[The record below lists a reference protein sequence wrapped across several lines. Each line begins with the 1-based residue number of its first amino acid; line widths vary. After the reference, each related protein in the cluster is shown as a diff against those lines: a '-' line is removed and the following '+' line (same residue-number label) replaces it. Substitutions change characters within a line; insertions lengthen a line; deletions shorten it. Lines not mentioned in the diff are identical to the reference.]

1 MLKNYKHRINIQ
13 LFGMPNPDQ
22 LSLQKAEIMN
32 QIQKAMKD
40 GDEEGFQEA
49 FTNWTEMVQNAVMQ
63 EARGLVQ
70 SSDNQILQGRG
81 QRVLTSKETKYYQKL
96 AEAMKSNNPK
106 QALEDMDVVMPE
118 TVVDAVFEDLVEEH
132 PLLGVISFKNA
143 GALVEW
149 LYSTQDGR
157 HTAKWGKLT
166 AGAVKELTAGFESM
180 SLSQTSLIAFVP
192 VARAMLDLGPV
203 WLDRFIR
210 AMLYE
215 GIANGLEY
223 GVIQGRGI
231 AEGAADADDKIYEPI
246 GMVRNLEDFDITDG
260 YAKKEAIEVTEFT
273 PAAYGALA
281 ANLAVNRKGFP
292 RPVTNLLMVVNPID
306 YLTKVMPATVY
317 LTPGG
322 EYAKD
327 IFPIPTTVV
336 QSAHVEQNEA
346 VLGLGERYEA
356 VIAMGDKGGRI
367 EQSDHALFLER
378 VRAYLIELYANGK
391 PKDNTSFIVLD
402 IENLTPLLPKVEL
415 IGANGDSG
423 DEVNP

>member
-49 FTNWTEMVQNAVMQ
+49 FTSWTEMVQNAVMQ

-81 QRVLTSKETKYYQKL
+81 QRVLTSEETKYYQKL
-96 AEAMKSNNPK
+96 AEAMKSTNPK

-118 TVVDAVFEDLVEEH
+118 TVIDTVFEDITEQH
-132 PLLGVISFKNA
+132 PLLGVINFQNA

-157 HTAKWGKLT
+157 HMAKWGKLT
-166 AGAVKELTAGFESM
+166 AAAVKELSAGFDSM
-180 SLSQTSLIAFVP
+180 KLNQTSLIAFVP

-246 GMVRNLEDFDITDG
+246 GMVRDLENFNITNG
-260 YAKKEAIEVTEFT
+260 YAKKDPIEVTEFT
-273 PAAYGALA
+273 PVAYGQLA
-281 ANLAVNRKGFP
+281 AKLAVNRNGLP
-292 RPVTNLLMVVNPID
+292 RPVNQVLLVVNPVD

-317 LTPGG
+317 LTPSGA
-322 EYAKD
+322 YARD

-346 VLGLGERYEA
+346 VFGLADRYVA
-356 VIAMGDKGGRI
+356 VVGPGTNGGRI
-367 EQSDHALFLER
+367 EQSDHALFFER
-378 VRAYLIELYANGK
+378 ERAYIIELYGNGK
-391 PKDNTSFIVLD
+391 PKDNTSFVVLD
-402 IENLTPLLPKVEL
+402 IENLTPLLPKVQLEE
-415 IGANGDSG
+415 AVP
-423 DEVNP
+423 EV